1 MEESGMVEVLND
13 GKRPARII
21 DIIVRRLR
29 EFFIRINTYLNTHLE
44 DTWCPREIRE
54 IKCRSKKLRL

>member
-1 MEESGMVEVLND
+1 MVEVLND

-29 EFFIRINTYLNTHLE
+29 EFFIRKYVSEYLFRIHGV
-44 DTWCPREIRE
+44 PKFAR
-54 IKCRSKKLRL
+54 